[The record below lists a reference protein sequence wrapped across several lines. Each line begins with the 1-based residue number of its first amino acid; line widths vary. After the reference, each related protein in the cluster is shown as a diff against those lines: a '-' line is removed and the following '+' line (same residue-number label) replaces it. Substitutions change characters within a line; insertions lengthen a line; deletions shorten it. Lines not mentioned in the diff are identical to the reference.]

1 MDGPLSCLMGEG
13 CAQTEHDDAQ
23 PVLEARV
30 ALHAEK
36 VARRLGGEREAF
48 GVDVSESRSGV

>member
-1 MDGPLSCLMGEG
+1 MGEG